1 MKIRIIKESKTK
13 KLDENGG
20 PIMTYG
26 EPGSAAHDRW
36 KKDYEETTAKN
47 QQALRDI
54 YTWAKKNP
62 VHAAQII
69 FEVVGLFPVVGAP
82 GDIIAAGIAFYR
94 YSKGEEDALID
105 GVLNLSAA
113 IPAFGLVGAST
124 LKAAYRG
131 GGAPAAKE
139 TLRAAARRVGWTP
152 ATVKGL
158 VNKPMEETWDALK
171 LVLEKHGV
179 TERWIQYVQWH
190 FAKFDAFFQF
200 IATSIML
207 GPMVYDYMTSKE
219 EAEQYYTPQDFDWSG
234 GKAAAPATERP
245 PPRQQYTKVMP

>member
-1 MKIRIIKESKTK
+1 MKIRIIKENSSKK
-13 KLDENGG
+13 KLKEYRPDYQMSPVRRAAGDE
-20 PIMTYG
+20 
-26 EPGSAAHDRW
+26 ELQRKH
-36 KKDYEETTAKN
+36 EEG
-47 QQALRDI
+47 QQKLVDI

-62 VHAAQII
+62 VHAAQIM
-69 FEVVGLFPVVGAP
+69 FEIVGLFPVAGAP

-94 YSKGEEDALID
+94 YSKQGEEDALID

-124 LKAAYRG
+124 LKAAYRS

-139 TLRAAARRVGWTP
+139 VLRAAARRVGWTP
-152 ATVKGL
+152 TTVKGL
-158 VNKPMEETWDALK
+158 VNKSVEETWDALK
-171 LVLEKHGV
+171 LVFEKHGV
-179 TERWIQYVQWH
+179 TGRWIQYVQWH